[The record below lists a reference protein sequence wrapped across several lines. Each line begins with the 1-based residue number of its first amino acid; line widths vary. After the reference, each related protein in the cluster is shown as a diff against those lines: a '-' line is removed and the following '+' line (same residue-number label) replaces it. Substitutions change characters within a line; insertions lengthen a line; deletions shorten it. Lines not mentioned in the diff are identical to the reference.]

1 MLAMLGLSHH
11 TSPGIVPPAPDVA
24 RTHDGTRTREVHM
37 GEIKRLVLEED
48 AQTTAEYALV
58 ILGAAAV
65 ASVLIAWVSKGD
77 LIKNFFSKVFNKLT
91 NAI

>member
-1 MLAMLGLSHH
+1 
-11 TSPGIVPPAPDVA
+11 
-24 RTHDGTRTREVHM
+24 M
-37 GEIKRLVLEED
+37 GEIKRLICEEE

-77 LIKNFFSKVFNKLT
+77 IIKNFFTKIFNKLT

>member
-1 MLAMLGLSHH
+1 M
-11 TSPGIVPPAPDVA
+11 
-24 RTHDGTRTREVHM
+24 E
-37 GEIKRLVLEED
+37 EIKRLIREED

-65 ASVLIAWVSKGD
+65 ASVLITFATKGD
-77 LIKNFFSKVFNKLT
+77 SIKNFFVKIFNKLT